1 MIKEYIIK
9 KSGNLYG
16 LSSIDCSDKTAPK
29 LEKSSGETFK
39 TFDWDV
45 IPNELLTNG
54 PILMPVLRVHEN
66 Q

>member
-9 KSGNLYG
+9 KIG
-16 LSSIDCSDKTAPK
+16 KHVQ
-29 LEKSSGETFK
+29 LEFNWLFRQDSTKVKQKFWRKFK

-45 IPNELLTNG
+45 ITNEFLTNA